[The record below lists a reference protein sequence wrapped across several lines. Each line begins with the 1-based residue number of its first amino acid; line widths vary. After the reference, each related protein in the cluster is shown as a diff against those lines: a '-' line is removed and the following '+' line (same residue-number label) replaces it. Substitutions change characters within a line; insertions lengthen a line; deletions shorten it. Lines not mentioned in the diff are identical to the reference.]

1 MKFNVLDHGYVELI
15 EARGS
20 DRFIAQTAR
29 TSTDT
34 TAGEDADHR
43 LLTRLIRDEHTS
55 PVEFASVV
63 LQIKCPIFIA
73 RQWMR
78 HRSGTFNEFSGRYS
92 EFPEEFYVPELS
104 RIQAQST
111 FNKQG
116 SAEQLEETAQ
126 LSIRS
131 EIDYQSKRSYDSYK
145 RLINQGLTRELARMV
160 LPVNYYTV
168 FRWNVNLHNLFHF
181 LRLREDQ
188 HAQYEIQVF
197 AKAIHDII
205 RARFPVATAAFENH
219 IQNTTRISTL
229 LATTLATVFRGQISP
244 ELIDGNPEIRDFI
257 RRYADPTGAI
267 DL

>member
-1 MKFNVLDHGYVELI
+1 MKVLDHGYVDLI

-20 DRFIAQTAR
+20 DQFIAETAR

-34 TAGEDADHR
+34 NADVTANQR
-43 LLTRLIRDEHTS
+43 LVSRLIRDEHTS

-116 SAEQLEETAQ
+116 SAEQLPHRDAVIAASAIETASTQ
-126 LSIRS
+126 AYKVYRS
-131 EIDYQSKRSYDSYK
+131 LLD
-145 RLINQGLTRELARMV
+145 QGLTRELARSV
-160 LPVNYYTV
+160 LPVNFYTV

-181 LRLREDQ
+181 LRLREDP
-188 HAQYEIQVF
+188 HAQYEIRVY
-197 AKAIHDII
+197 AEAIHGMLKE
-205 RARFPVATAAFENH
+205 AYPVATTAWENH
-219 IQNTTRISTL
+219 IQNRVTISADLAERLAGVL
-229 LATTLATVFRGQISP
+229 LGESLDTSSS
-244 ELIDGNPEIRDFI
+244 ELQDFI
-257 RRYADPTGAI
+257 RNHTKGN
-267 DL
+267 

>member
-1 MKFNVLDHGYVELI
+1 MKVLDHGYVELI
-15 EARGS
+15 EARGT

-29 TSTDT
+29 TSTST
-34 TAGEDADHR
+34 EKSEDEDHR
-43 LLTRLIRDEHTS
+43 LVRRLIKDEHTS

-63 LQIKCPIFIA
+63 LQIKTPIFVA

-116 SAEQLEETAQ
+116 SAGVLEGDLPEHLTDE
-126 LSIRS
+126 IRNA
-131 EIDYQSKRSYDSYK
+131 SKVAYESYR
-145 RLINQGLTRELARMV
+145 RLLDNGLTRELARSV

-181 LRLREDQ
+181 LRLREDP
-188 HAQYEIQVF
+188 HAQYEIRVY
-197 AKAIHDII
+197 AEAIHEILKEH
-205 RARFPVATAAFENH
+205 FPIATEAFEQH
-219 IQNTTRISTL
+219 IQGRIT
-229 LATTLATVFRGQISP
+229 ISP
-244 ELIDGNPEIRDFI
+244 HLAIQLADALNKLSSEGNWCLSGETHEFL
-257 RRYADPTGAI
+257 RRHAST
-267 DL
+267 

>member
-1 MKFNVLDHGYVELI
+1 MKVLDHGYVELI

-20 DRFIAQTAR
+20 DQFIAETAR

-34 TAGEDADHR
+34 VADPSANDR
-43 LLTRLIRDEHTS
+43 LVTRLIRDEHTS

-78 HRSGTFNEFSGRYS
+78 HRAGTFNEFSGRYS

-116 SAEQLEETAQ
+116 SAEQLDPVVSKTIINMIKKQSGDAYETYS
-126 LSIRS
+126 LLL
-131 EIDYQSKRSYDSYK
+131 E
-145 RLINQGLTRELARMV
+145 QGLTRELARSV
-160 LPVNYYTV
+160 LPVNFYTV

-181 LRLREDQ
+181 LRLREDP
-188 HAQYEIQVF
+188 HAQYEIRVY
-197 AKAIHDII
+197 AEAIHEML
-205 RARFPVATAAFENH
+205 RSSFPVATAAWENH
-219 IQNTTRISTL
+219 IQNRVTISADLAERLAEVLLGGTL
-229 LATTLATVFRGQISP
+229 DTSSS
-244 ELIDGNPEIRDFI
+244 ELQDFI
-257 RRYADPTGAI
+257 RKYSKGN
-267 DL
+267 

>member
-1 MKFNVLDHGYVELI
+1 MKVLDHGYVELI

-20 DRFIAQTAR
+20 DQFIAETAR

-34 TAGEDADHR
+34 VADDSANAR
-43 LLTRLIRDEHTS
+43 LVTRLIRDEHTS

-116 SAEQLEETAQ
+116 SAEQLDPELLGKDIQ
-126 LSIRS
+126 LMIRKES
-131 EIDYQSKRSYDSYK
+131 ESQYQTYRKLLDT
-145 RLINQGLTRELARMV
+145 GLTRELARAV
-160 LPVNYYTV
+160 LGVNFYTV

-181 LRLREDQ
+181 LRLREDS
-188 HAQYEIQVF
+188 HAQYEIRVY
-197 AKAIHDII
+197 AEAIHSMLKE
-205 RARFPVATAAFENH
+205 AFPVATSAWENH
-219 IQNTTRISTL
+219 IQNRI
-229 LATTLATVFRGQISP
+229 TVSESAIRDMVWAVQRQLKSGDFELDSSELT
-244 ELIDGNPEIRDFI
+244 ELIRTYGKGN
-257 RRYADPTGAI
+257 
-267 DL
+267 

>member
-1 MKFNVLDHGYVELI
+1 MKVLDHGYVELI

-20 DRFIAQTAR
+20 DQFIAETAR

-34 TAGEDADHR
+34 NADVVANQR
-43 LLTRLIRDEHTS
+43 LVTRLIRDEHTS

-116 SAEQLEETAQ
+116 SAEQLEDWRPESCVAVIKASSRQ
-126 LSIRS
+126 SYR
-131 EIDYQSKRSYDSYK
+131 DYQH
-145 RLINQGLTRELARMV
+145 LLEVGLTRELARSV
-160 LPVNYYTV
+160 LPVNFYTV

-181 LRLREDQ
+181 LRLREDP
-188 HAQYEIQVF
+188 HAQYEIRVY
-197 AKAIHDII
+197 AEAIHEML
-205 RARFPVATAAFENH
+205 RSAFPVATAAWENH
-219 IQNTTRISTL
+219 IQNRVTISEQFARDLAL
-229 LATTLATVFRGQISP
+229 LLQTGEPIHFASSEVQ
-244 ELIDGNPEIRDFI
+244 DFI
-257 RRYADPTGAI
+257 RKHTSVRQ
-267 DL
+267 